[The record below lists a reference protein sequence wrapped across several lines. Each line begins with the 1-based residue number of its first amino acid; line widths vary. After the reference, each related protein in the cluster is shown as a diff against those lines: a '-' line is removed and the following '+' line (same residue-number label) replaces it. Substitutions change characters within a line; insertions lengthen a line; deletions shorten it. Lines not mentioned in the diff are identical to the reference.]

1 MYSLFD
7 CFVYCFNAS
16 NASLVVLM
24 FSGLYLAN
32 ICSRPEI
39 ITLLNISVFFCIA
52 KNVPSTKG
60 KLTKLSPFC
69 FLSKIIYWKLN
80 VLKIPSILNKQD
92 NNKDIGN
99 LNPPT

>member
-1 MYSLFD
+1 M
-7 CFVYCFNAS
+7 
-16 NASLVVLM
+16 
-24 FSGLYLAN
+24 
-32 ICSRPEI
+32 
-39 ITLLNISVFFCIA
+39 A
-52 KNVPSTKG
+52 KNVPSAKG
-60 KLTKLSPFC
+60 RLTKLSPFC